1 MQVSPVKFSQNQN
14 FKGLWGQE
22 QTSSNYGPDSGSE
35 VINKFYYPFK
45 DETSNEIKS
54 IKNKYT
60 KQSSYFDEQGYYTE
74 HITNCHVED
83 KLGFTKREWEQY
95 SKNKKGLKPI
105 VKDFIESSLKMFDLK
120 HYLK

>member
-14 FKGLWGQE
+14 FKGLWGAE
-22 QTSSNYGPDSGSE
+22 KKTKDYGESMGSE
-35 VINKFYYPFK
+35 TIDRFYYPFK
-45 DETSNEIKS
+45 DETNKEIDA

-60 KQSSYFDEQGYYTE
+60 KSSYNLNGGQYTIDYIE
-74 HITNCHVED
+74 NCHIED